1 MPKDIKFKD
10 EARKKVRKGVS
21 KLARAVKVTMGPK
34 GRCAAIAQSYGS
46 PKITKDGVTVAE
58 AIEVSDKHES
68 IGVELVKEV
77 AKKTAT
83 KAGDGTTTA
92 TVLAEAIFSQG
103 LKNVV
108 SGANPIGI
116 KRGIDKGTKEVFKS
130 LLSQKR
136 DVKTRN
142 EIVQVAT
149 ISSNHDKVIGETIAD
164 AIEKV
169 GKDGTIT
176 IEEGKSLDTVLDIV
190 KGMHFD
196 RGYLSPYFIT
206 NAETQEAVL
215 ENALVLIYDKKI
227 STMKEFLPILQASAE
242 SGRPLFIIAED
253 IDGEALATLVVNRI
267 RAGLKVCAVKAPGFG
282 DRRKE
287 MLEDI
292 AMITG
297 AELISDE
304 LGMKLESTTMEQLGS
319 VQKIV
324 VGKEATTLVDGKGDK
339 EAIEK
344 RASSIRTQ
352 ISSCQSDYDKEKLQE
367 RLAKLTGGVAIIS
380 VGAPTEVEMK
390 EIKDRAVDAHHATK
404 AAIEE
409 GILPGGGIA
418 LIRTLPALKTLVDNL
433 EGDEKTGAQIL
444 YTALQAPLR
453 QIAENAGHEGSVI
466 INQIQEHEGSYGWD
480 AITNTFGDL
489 FEKGIIDPMK
499 VVRLAIE
506 FSASVAGILLTTEA
520 TIAEEEESEETAK
533 AYAEAES

>member
-1 MPKDIKFKD
+1 MPKDIKFKED
-10 EARKKVRKGVS
+10 ARKKILKGVT

-34 GRCAAIAQSYGS
+34 GRCVAISQSFGS

-77 AKKTAT
+77 AKKTASR
-83 KAGDGTTTA
+83 AGDGTTTA

-103 LKNVV
+103 LKNVT

-116 KRGIDKGTKEVFKS
+116 KRGIDKCAKEVYTALS
-130 LLSQKR
+130 SQKR
-136 DVKTRN
+136 IVKDRN

-176 IEEGKSLDTVLDIV
+176 IEEGKSLNTVLDIV

-206 NAETQEAVL
+206 NTETQEAIL
-215 ENALVLIYDKKI
+215 ENPLVLIYDKKI
-227 STMKEFLPILQASAE
+227 STMKEFLPILQAAAE
-242 SGRPLFIIAED
+242 SGRPLLIIAED

-267 RAGLKVCAVKAPGFG
+267 RAGLKICAVKAPGFG
-282 DRRKE
+282 DRKKE
-287 MLEDI
+287 LLEDI
-292 AMITG
+292 AVITG

-304 LGMKLESTTMEQLGS
+304 LGMKLESTTLEQLGS
-319 VQKIV
+319 VNKIV
-324 VGKEATTLVDGKGDK
+324 VGKDATTLIDGKGSKD
-339 EAIEK
+339 AIDAQVK
-344 RASSIRTQ
+344 TIRTQ
-352 ISSCQSDYDKEKLQE
+352 IASCTSDYDKDKLKE

-380 VGAPTEVEMK
+380 IGAPTEVEMQ

-409 GILPGGGIA
+409 GILPGGGLA
-418 LIRTLPALKTLVDNL
+418 LIR
-433 EGDEKTGAQIL
+433 
-444 YTALQAPLR
+444 
-453 QIAENAGHEGSVI
+453 
-466 INQIQEHEGSYGWD
+466 
-480 AITNTFGDL
+480 NTSCNN
-489 FEKGIIDPMK
+489 K
-499 VVRLAIE
+499 VYYNVRRR
-506 FSASVAGILLTTEA
+506 
-520 TIAEEEESEETAK
+520 
-533 AYAEAES
+533 